1 MYLTLLTLTH
11 HTIDMLQVFVL
22 SIGKKEK
29 LKKNFLSN
37 IFATL
42 DFFCSEHLLFAVFI
56 YVFLESMYFAKGEKI
71 LLVFVSIFSQCFPFF
86 QY

>member
-29 LKKNFLSN
+29 LKKKTF
-37 IFATL
+37 
-42 DFFCSEHLLFAVFI
+42 
-56 YVFLESMYFAKGEKI
+56 
-71 LLVFVSIFSQCFPFF
+71 
-86 QY
+86 